1 MKDGEPWEQ
10 STGTEQYRHLTQNY
24 PYYCVVLKVLAVYML
39 TLRTYLCLL
48 IKYLYLEYGRYI
60 IQYICI
66 CLGPWSQ
73 NTFVLMKESCVKS
86 CMSPWVLSFWLQ
98 PLVKP
103 PLLRPETSAS
113 RKSLLAIV
121 VVVLS
126 VMRFHESFVSF
137 PPVLECDQL

>member
-1 MKDGEPWEQ
+1 MGNLGNRAPALSSIDISHKII
-10 STGTEQYRHLTQNY
+10 LI
-24 PYYCVVLKVLAVYML
+24 YCVGLKVLAVYML

-48 IKYLYLEYGRYI
+48 LIKYLYSEYGRYI

-66 CLGPWSQ
+66 CLGPRSQ

-113 RKSLLAIV
+113 RKSLLANGRHDCGSGTI
-121 VVVLS
+121 S
-126 VMRFHESFVSF
+126 HEI
-137 PPVLECDQL
+137 P